1 MVLNAIERMESHAS
15 PKEPGPGARGRNVP
29 SMSATNITASSS
41 SPPLIDPDRET
52 TSTGCAPF
60 KQLGSREGKDVGFS
74 PLGTMKSKALDS
86 RRGAG
91 RRSGTINSSF
101 DEYSSSS
108 ADGIVISFGCLDEI
122 VTGVC
127 NVIPPVSDGAAEA
140 PAASTASATHASSS
154 EASKTG
160 SCNIAGDVSVRGFS
174 VGADG
179 KEEGERGG
187 IVQEQGQAD
196 DELGGSGTAL
206 TGGDGGE
213 VCPRGCGT
221 STVRDEAGFVAEP
234 AKHRDEGSNGGVSAA
249 DVATTSAKG
258 AASEITNAC
267 DGVVIKPGTKDA
279 PRVRATATSTVV
291 DATTDVETVTK
302 VPTSPARNS
311 RKHEP
316 LVSSV
321 AGYVSDGANGNT
333 GKVTAVRVNET
344 SEQEVSS
351 QARSAFNS
359 SVASDAPRLV
369 NPSVAQVRPT
379 APRRLNPR
387 AIPFTFKPPSAS
399 RPCATSDMER
409 EPSKTAKNNVSTVK
423 SPSVAAA
430 PDAAVPAADVAAK
443 KGTPNVNHVDV
454 VQATRNTPRV
464 ELTVPAG
471 PLPPQPPPVSVAEPF
486 APAGA
491 LSTCSHTDG
500 GVVELE
506 AGRQG
511 ITDDGTGPAGGDG
524 DRAEDGAASGASSR
538 GGGALVVVGSEGI
551 DSGEISAPVGL
562 PVSVLCEIV
571 LFTLLYC

>member
-15 PKEPGPGARGRNVP
+15 PKEPGARARGRVVP
-29 SMSATNITASSS
+29 SMSATNINALSS
-41 SPPLIDPDRET
+41 SPPLVGPDRET

-60 KQLGSREGKDVGFS
+60 KQLGSREGKDVGFL
-74 PLGTMKSKALDS
+74 PLGATKSKALDS

-127 NVIPPVSDGAAEA
+127 NAIPPVSDGAAEA
-140 PAASTASATHASSS
+140 PAASTASAARAYSS
-154 EASKTG
+154 ESSMTG
-160 SCNIAGDVSVRGFS
+160 SCKVAGDVSAGGFS
-174 VGADG
+174 VAADG
-179 KEEGERGG
+179 KEEGEGGG
-187 IVQEQGQAD
+187 IVPEQRQAD

-213 VCPRGCGT
+213 VCHRGCGT
-221 STVRDEAGFVAEP
+221 TTVRDEEGFVAEP

-249 DVATTSAKG
+249 DVVTTSAKE
-258 AASEITNAC
+258 AASESTNAC

-279 PRVRATATSTVV
+279 PRVRATVTSTVV

-302 VPTSPARNS
+302 VPTSTAMKN
-311 RKHEP
+311 RKHDP
-316 LVSSV
+316 LVSSA
-321 AGYVSDGANGNT
+321 AGRVSNGANGNT
-333 GKVTAVRVNET
+333 GKVTAGRVNEI
-344 SEQEVSS
+344 SEQEGSS
-351 QARSAFNS
+351 QAGSAFNS
-359 SVASDAPRLV
+359 CAALDASRSV
-369 NPSVAQVRPT
+369 NPSVAGVPPT

-387 AIPFTFKPPSAS
+387 AIPFTFNPPSAS

-409 EPSKTAKNNVSTVK
+409 TPSKTAKKNVPKVK

-471 PLPPQPPPVSVAEPF
+471 PPPPQPPPVSVAEPF
-486 APAGA
+486 APADA

-500 GVVELE
+500 GVIGLE

-511 ITDDGTGPAGGDG
+511 ITNDGTGPGGGNSDG
-524 DRAEDGAASGASSR
+524 AEGGAASGANSR

-562 PVSVLCEIV
+562 PVSVVCEIV
-571 LFTLLYC
+571 LFTLLKC